1 MTYARICEVRP
12 RKDKRDFRSDLR
24 CAAIRSVVV
33 RPSRPAACD
42 DVLPVEETEPASL
55 AVSIGEC
62 NSNSNEGSPRI
73 SRFPVFYRDVRSD
86 RDANRGRFFLGKNVN
101 ASVNGERPFLR
112 IIE

>member
-1 MTYARICEVRP
+1 MTVITYDSFEFE
-12 RKDKRDFRSDLR
+12 KRG
-24 CAAIRSVVV
+24 
-33 RPSRPAACD
+33 D
-42 DVLPVEETEPASL
+42 DRTTT
-55 AVSIGEC
+55 GEC